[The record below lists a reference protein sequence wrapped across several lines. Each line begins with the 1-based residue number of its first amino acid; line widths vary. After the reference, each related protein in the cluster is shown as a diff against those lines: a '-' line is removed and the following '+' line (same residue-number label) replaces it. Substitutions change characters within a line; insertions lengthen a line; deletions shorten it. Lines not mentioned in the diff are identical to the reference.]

1 MSRLVSQA
9 QRTLQRLPGRC
20 ALGDV
25 LSEFTSN
32 PASFV
37 RPFAEFRGLR
47 VVGQGSFGQ
56 VLLGQDGA
64 GRPVAIKRGLSGGRK
79 KRGEEEEDPIDVINE
94 FFVPLAVERVWAQ
107 RGGRP
112 DDCPSIRMVA
122 ITLDWTK
129 GSWGMS
135 GGTGKPA
142 IVMEAL
148 GGTFEK
154 YGNSSEADALVCTRR
169 ILQACMCLRDITP
182 SGSFHCDIK
191 TFNAGFRDPAR
202 PFETAVLFDYG
213 GTRKMG
219 LDERA
224 DFTIVTPECASD
236 KGGTASKRGLDMLNS
251 TRSGPCACDERMATY
266 LVAYLA
272 LSLVADAFRR
282 LFLDGSC
289 GVSVAMLTSP
299 EHYRGI
305 QRVLGADGRRP
316 SEACPLPPSAS
327 RAFRDFVDAF
337 LVRRTDRTF
346 DELARSEWM
355 SAGGWVPFP
364 RAARPP
370 PRPAI
375 IPSAPRPAGPVRIPD
390 AGELTGDAAIA
401 FWSDVAQRPGVTG
414 TPTAAALEGMLDWY
428 IDPRRLRRGLA
439 IDRGANGAVFEAELA
454 GAGPV
459 ALKVPYR
466 PGQSL
471 RDAVFE
477 VAGIKAVFGLMR
489 GGAGPPALPVVHGW
503 TLLRTDRVAQGANGA
518 VAEGAGPYVVA
529 VLMELLETRRMFNPR
544 MGGAE
549 SKAVNL
555 EGAIVRWNP
564 ALELG
569 PGRPVE
575 GSVSAREEWAVR
587 LLRHLLPTVAAMGDA
602 GFAHCDIKPMNVAFR
617 AGRGYAPEA
626 ALLIDVGGAVFG
638 AASGSA
644 AAFEGDGPDGEQTYV
659 TPRCAAAL
667 AAEVGRRP
675 SLTPADLRRERR
687 NVQACFC
694 TTESDVATLV
704 LMAARVVNSREPGS
718 FKPRL
723 GEMQCRHSVAD
734 LAHRR
739 PLLGIRGDGAADPR
753 QAACDLGVRGAC
765 SGSVRSRGSTC
776 LPPGTSDRFRE
787 LVLFAAEGSR
797 PLRPEALME
806 FLSRW

>member
-1 MSRLVSQA
+1 MLSKFVSDP
-9 QRTLQRLPGRC
+9 T
-20 ALGDV
+20 
-25 LSEFTSN
+25 F
-32 PASFV
+32 FM
-37 RPFAEFRGLR
+37 RPFEDFGGLR
-47 VVGQGSFGQ
+47 VVGEGAFGQ
-56 VLLGQDGA
+56 VLVGQNAA
-64 GRPVAIKRGLSGGRK
+64 GGPVAIKRVKPGAPES
-79 KRGEEEEDPIDVINE
+79 IDIVNE
-94 FFVPLAVERVWAQ
+94 FFVPLAVERLWVQ

-112 DDCPSIRMVA
+112 EECPSVRMVA
-122 ITLDWTK
+122 ITLDRMK
-129 GSWGMS
+129 GSWGN
-135 GGTGKPA
+135 PA
-142 IVMEAL
+142 GMGEPAVVMEAL

-191 TFNAGFRDPAR
+191 TPNVGFRDPAR

-213 GTRKMG
+213 GTLKMG
-219 LDERA
+219 LDRSA
-224 DFTIVTPECASD
+224 SFTMVTPECATD
-236 KGGTASKRGLDMLNS
+236 ERGTVSAEGWDMLRS
-251 TRSGPCACDERMATY
+251 SHSGPCACDERMATY

-272 LSLVADAFRR
+272 LSLVANAFQRSMSPPY
-282 LFLDGSC
+282 GSC
-289 GVSVAMLTSP
+289 GVSGGLMGNPTFRRQL
-299 EHYRGI
+299 R
-305 QRVLGADGRRP
+305 RVLGADGRRP

-346 DELARSEWM
+346 DEMARSEWM
-355 SAGGWVPFP
+355 SAGGWVPFR
-364 RAARPP
+364 RAAQPP
-370 PRPAI
+370 PQRAQPAAI
-375 IPSAPRPAGPVRIPD
+375 IPFAPRPAGPVRIPD

-797 PLRPEALME
+797 PLRPEALLE